1 MRDEGKSGRPSN
13 GSVGYIGSH
22 LVAERMIIDRLRQH
36 FAGRWRQTCQMAA
49 VVKFP
54 ARAPQARKR
63 QPPLRCK
70 FADLSPSKRAGP
82 MMIVEPKIYNHRL
95 YDWQNEAKII
105 NLFK

>member
-1 MRDEGKSGRPSN
+1 MRHEGKSVRPSN

-22 LVAERMIIDRLRQH
+22 LVAERMIIDRLRH
-36 FAGRWRQTCQMAA
+36 RFAGPWRQTCQMAA

-54 ARAPQARKR
+54 ARTPPARKR
-63 QPPLRCK
+63 QPPVRCK
-70 FADLSPSKRAGP
+70 CADLSPSKRVSP
-82 MMIVEPKIYNHRL
+82 MMIVEPKLDNHRL